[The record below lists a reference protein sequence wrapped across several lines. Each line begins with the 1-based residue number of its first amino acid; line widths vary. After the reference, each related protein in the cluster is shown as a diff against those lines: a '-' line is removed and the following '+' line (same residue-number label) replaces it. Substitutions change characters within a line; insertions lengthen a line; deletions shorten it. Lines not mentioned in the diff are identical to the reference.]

1 VYVSYA
7 RCVRIDE
14 ASPESW
20 DKAAAVAIE
29 RASGTLRD
37 LRVAEVT
44 EQDLVIENGKV
55 SLYRTKLKVS
65 LKLED

>member
-1 VYVSYA
+1 MYVAYA
-7 RCVRIDE
+7 RCVRFDDD
-14 ASPESW
+14 SPERW